1 MAASQQQ
8 KVDFLLKKIG
18 YTASKTGLAED
29 SSLSGTKKAPFA
41 EAVPSP
47 LVIANAS
54 VWAESNLIPATP
66 PGTDSAQVKVYLSG
80 TSGHRMTVDSTV
92 SGNRSYIAYSTYND
106 NTSAILGDWIDTQF
120 GSSYIV
126 KVYKGDPN
134 AGGTALSAAGSGSSD
149 GWFFDY
155 SSGILNFNDSNVP
168 SGVTDTNIYIVAYR
182 YIGKKGVITA
192 GAASSVTTLDVSGI
206 STFSGGVTIGGGAT
220 VTSNLTVTGGQTTV
234 VNLNVTGVTTFVNSI
249 YDEGNLDVD
258 GKTDLDDLSV
268 SGVST
273 FSALVDADSGID
285 VTGHSELDNV
295 NVSGV
300 LTAASFSGGSG
311 GGTTIGEDVATRNLS
326 VSTGST
332 FTGAIDA
339 NGGVDISGGS
349 GLNVV
354 GHTEVDNVNVSGVI
368 TAAQFS
374 SDTTTIG
381 QDIATRNLSVSTG
394 STFTGAIDANGGVDI
409 SGGSGLNV
417 TGHTE
422 VDYVN
427 VSAAATFAG
436 AIDANGGLDVSGGEA
451 TLASATVS
459 DLTAGRI
466 TYAGTD
472 GALQDN
478 TKLTFVADKLGVTGG
493 VEVTGVSTFGGAI
506 DGNGGADISGGE
518 TTLSSA
524 TVSDLT
530 SGRLTVA
537 GTSGALQDSGNLT
550 FVADKLGVTGGIE
563 VSAGATFTGNIDA
576 DGDLDVD
583 GHTELDYVNVSAA
596 ATFAGAIDANAGLD
610 VSGGET
616 TLSSATVSDLTDNRI
631 VLAGTSG
638 ALQDSSKITFDGTT
652 LAIVGDATFTGNVS
666 VAGTLTSEDKTEL
679 DVIGIV
685 TARSGVRVNSGGLVV
700 SSGVVTTTDA
710 IDANG
715 GLDVSGGSGLVA
727 STVKVSD
734 LTSGR
739 VVVAGT
745 SGELED
751 ASTFTVSG
759 GTVSATAF
767 SATNLTGT
775 LQTAAQTNVTS
786 VGTLTG
792 LDVGGHSELDYV
804 NVSAAATIAGAV
816 DINGGADI
824 SGGETT
830 LSSATVSDLTSGR
843 LTYAGASGALQD
855 STNLTFN
862 GTTLTSAGLDIGGHS
877 ELDYVNVSAA
887 ATIAGAIDGNGGA
900 NFSGGETV
908 ISSATVSDLT
918 EGRVT
923 FAGVSGALQDSG
935 NLTFDGTTL
944 TAANFDGGGIGGI
957 STTGS
962 SNFNIIVIDS
972 GLNVVSG
979 VSTFQG
985 NIDANGDISIAGNA
999 GIGSVDVTGILT
1011 AASLVAGGS
1020 GGVTVGANNDLNS
1033 ATFRVSGIATFNG
1046 AIDANGDL
1054 DVDGHTELDYVNVS
1068 AAATID
1074 GNLHLKDNDKLRL
1087 GSSLGANTLDI
1098 YNSSSVGYIQQNGT
1112 DALGIY
1118 AQTLNLSD
1126 PVGGKYIVCNRD
1138 SDVEIYFDDA
1148 KKIETAQ
1155 TGAIVTGLLTATTFS
1170 GAFEGSTVTAS
1181 GDINANGNI
1190 IGDSATNISGMNN
1203 ISGTSLNGTVA
1214 TSAQP
1219 NITSLGSLTGLVVG
1233 GWSDLDDVYV
1243 SGVTTFFSDVVVAD
1257 TIRHDGDD
1265 NTKIRFN
1272 GGDTL
1277 TIETN
1282 SAERLRVVKGGGVGI
1297 GTTNPSAAVTSANT
1311 ATLAVGILTAY
1322 QLYGDGSNLSGVGFE
1337 PTTGDT
1343 GTGNLYAGTEA
1354 GNASDTDTYCNVAI
1368 GYRAGKALNSGDQNV
1383 FLGTNAGCTA
1393 TAAGN
1398 NVFIGNLTGQ
1408 NLLDTS
1414 SNVFV
1419 GNASGKCNRGDGNI
1433 AMGNEAFLGGSATP
1447 ADNTGSHNVTLGTFA
1462 GKTITTGAENI
1473 FLGCGAGGTAAVTAD
1488 HNIGL
1493 GVEAGR
1499 KLTSGAENV
1508 HIGYKPAAEQSTG
1521 SGNVYI
1527 GKETAE
1533 QRESGDDNIAIGS
1546 KSLYGDSTPANNT
1559 GSNNISIGKESAKSL
1574 TSGYQNVFIGCKAG
1588 YYSVGNA
1595 YSVFIG
1601 NSAGYHNDSGND
1613 NVFIGNY
1620 TGCGSV
1626 SGTINAGCNAAI
1638 VYGAGR
1644 NLTTGTFN
1652 TFMGK
1657 DAGTCIST
1665 GSENI
1670 AFGCSAL
1677 TGSST
1682 PGNNTGDYNIA
1693 IGKGSGLSVTSGSNN
1708 ILIGQAA
1715 GDALTSGS
1723 GAVAIGC
1730 AALSTE
1736 DTKSYAVA
1744 IGWQALTTQN
1754 ADFGNNVAVG
1764 YCAGATLTNATENVF
1779 MGYESGKGVTTGTGN
1794 VAIGAKTLDA
1804 TTTGGGNVAIGQDS
1818 LRNNT
1823 GDNNVAIGAAA
1834 GDAAGDG
1841 TDNVFVGKG
1850 SGSDNTDGDKNTFLG
1865 RLSGNTNTTGCC
1877 NIAIGHNVE
1886 LPSITGNHQLA
1897 IGVSGNRW
1905 ITGDSSFNL
1914 GLAGGSVLVTNAA
1927 AGVGATIGP
1936 GDAGVTTYFG
1946 DGSNLTGVTAGFEAD
1961 ADLNLM
1967 SSGTC
1972 SGCSLD
1978 GSAGCFNTLLGACAG
1993 KSLTAGYSNIL
2004 IGCHAGCS
2012 LTDGYRNIII
2022 GDRESTTPGT
2032 SGYANVFLGWNAGR
2046 CGTSGNLNVMLGCE
2060 AGQCMTGDHNFV
2072 VGYRA
2077 GSGATGADDEVLIGR
2092 DAGCLIGAGSN
2103 NVFIGCKAGTSSGT
2117 PGDNDASSNVAI
2129 GVQAGNALTDGDQN
2143 VFLGKEAGLA
2153 VTTGCENVFLGQS
2166 SGANITTANS
2176 SVFIGESTG
2185 KCIQTGAHNLAMGS
2199 AALMGSSTPA
2209 DNTGSCNIGIG
2220 KGAGACMTTA
2230 GSNVLIGCKA
2240 GNQITEGTGNVA
2252 LGPLA
2257 LGSGLTTGVC
2267 NIAIGLAAAACQS
2280 TGSDNIAIGQAALTG
2295 SSTPGNNT
2303 GSNNIA
2309 IGKGSGYSIT
2319 TANKNVF
2326 IGECSGYSATTN
2338 GDNVIIGACAGKLGN
2353 PYISVHIGMQAGQ
2366 GVAGCSSAENVFI
2379 GCKSGMDI
2387 QTGSLNA
2394 FVGGTSGCDIT
2405 TGHCNAVLGAKA
2417 AMTLNTGSQNTFL
2430 GSYGGNN
2437 VTSGSCNV
2445 AVGFNV
2451 DLPSATADKQMAVGI
2466 ATSRWITGY
2475 TDFSIG
2481 GVFKNYAETFSAMGN
2496 TGGTPTIDL
2505 ADGNVFSATLNDNA
2519 TFTFT
2524 MGLNLP
2530 QTATSFTLIL
2540 TNDST
2545 PSRTISW
2552 PASVKWPNN
2561 SVPSRTTAAS
2571 KTDIWSFMTPDGGAT
2586 WYGNI
2591 ALYNFT

>member
-1 MAASQQQ
+1 MAASTQQ

-155 SSGILNFNDSNVP
+155 SSGILNFNDTNVP
-168 SGVTDTNIYIVAYR
+168 TGVTDTNIYIVAYR

-192 GAASSVTTLDVSGI
+192 GAATSVTTLDVSGI

-273 FSALVDADSGID
+273 FSALVDADAGID
-285 VTGHSELDNV
+285 VTGHSEL
-295 NVSGV
+295 
-300 LTAASFSGGSG
+300 
-311 GGTTIGEDVATRNLS
+311 
-326 VSTGST
+326 
-332 FTGAIDA
+332 
-339 NGGVDISGGS
+339 
-349 GLNVV
+349 
-354 GHTEVDNVNVSGVI
+354 DNVNVSGVI

-427 VSAAATFAG
+427 VSAAATIAG
-436 AIDANGGLDVSGGEA
+436 AVDINGGLDVSGGEA
-451 TLASATVS
+451 TL
-459 DLTAGRI
+459 
-466 TYAGTD
+466 
-472 GALQDN
+472 
-478 TKLTFVADKLGVTGG
+478 
-493 VEVTGVSTFGGAI
+493 
-506 DGNGGADISGGE
+506 
-518 TTLSSA
+518 SSA
-524 TVSDLT
+524 VVSDLT
-530 SGRLTVA
+530 SGRLTYA

-563 VSAGATFTGNIDA
+563 VSAGATF
-576 DGDLDVD
+576 
-583 GHTELDYVNVSAA
+583 
-596 ATFAGAIDANAGLD
+596 AGAIDANGALD
-610 VSGGET
+610 VDGQTELDDVNVSGASTFAGAVNANAGVVAS
-616 TLSSATVSDLTDNRI
+616 TLKVSDLTDNRL
-631 VLAGTSG
+631 VLSGTSG
-638 ALQDSSKITFDGTT
+638 ELEDTSKITFDGTT

-700 SSGVVTTTDA
+700 SSGVNTFTDA

-775 LQTAAQTNVTS
+775 LQTAAQANITS

-792 LDVGGHSELDYV
+792 LDV
-804 NVSAAATIAGAV
+804 
-816 DINGGADI
+816 
-824 SGGETT
+824 
-830 LSSATVSDLTSGR
+830 
-843 LTYAGASGALQD
+843 
-855 STNLTFN
+855 
-862 GTTLTSAGLDIGGHS
+862 GGHS

-985 NIDANGDISIAGNA
+985 NIDANGDIAIAGNA

-1020 GGVTVGANNDLNS
+1020 GGVTVGANNDLNA

-1046 AIDANGDL
+1046 AIDANGAL
-1054 DVDGHTELDYVNVS
+1054 DVDGHTELDNVNVS
-1068 AAATID
+1068 GVSTFND
-1074 GNLHLKDNDKLRL
+1074 NVHLLDSDKLL
-1087 GSSLGANTLDI
+1087 IGGSAGTHDGLEIYHNSSNSFISDTGTGYLVVQGSRFEVTNAAGSEALINAVQDTGVTLYDGANTARLAT
-1098 YNSSSVGYIQQNGT
+1098 NGYG
-1112 DALGIY
+1112 
-1118 AQTLNLSD
+1118 
-1126 PVGGKYIVCNRD
+1126 VV
-1138 SDVEIYFDDA
+1138 
-1148 KKIETAQ
+1148 
-1155 TGAIVTGLLTATTFS
+1155 VTGIATATTFS
-1170 GAFEGSTVTAS
+1170 GAFEGSSVTAS
-1181 GDINANGNI
+1181 GDITANGNI

-1203 ISGTSLNGTVA
+1203 ISATSINGTLA
-1214 TSAQP
+1214 DAAQT

-1311 ATLAVGILTAY
+1311 AVLAAGIVTAY

-1337 PTTGDT
+1337 PTTGDS

-1368 GYRAGKALNSGDQNV
+1368 GYRAGKTLNAGDFNV
-1383 FLGTNAGCTA
+1383 FLGTNAGCHA
-1393 TAAGN
+1393 DAG
-1398 NVFIGNLTGQ
+1398 L
-1408 NLLDTS
+1408 
-1414 SNVFV
+1414 
-1419 GNASGKCNRGDGNI
+1419 
-1433 AMGNEAFLGGSATP
+1433 
-1447 ADNTGSHNVTLGTFA
+1447 
-1462 GKTITTGAENI
+1462 
-1473 FLGCGAGGTAAVTAD
+1473 
-1488 HNIGL
+1488 
-1493 GVEAGR
+1493 
-1499 KLTSGAENV
+1499 
-1508 HIGYKPAAEQSTG
+1508 
-1521 SGNVYI
+1521 
-1527 GKETAE
+1527 
-1533 QRESGDDNIAIGS
+1533 
-1546 KSLYGDSTPANNT
+1546 
-1559 GSNNISIGKESAKSL
+1559 NNISIGCNAAKTLTSGSDNIALGQAAMGTGVVTGNCNIALGRQAGQNLSDGQYNIFFGKYAGNGNTGGDCNIMIGCNAGKGITTADENISIGGLGLQNAAGNQNVQIGRYGQHYMCGACNISIGQNTMQGTTTAADNIGHTNVAIGRDAMFYQKTGCYNIGLGYQALYGASAGTTGNYNHAYGYQAGKSL
-1574 TSGYQNVFIGCKAG
+1574 TSGNSNLLLGTQTGMNLITG
-1588 YYSVGNA
+1588 SGNA
-1595 YSVFIG
+1595 YLG
-1601 NSAGYHNDSGND
+1601 NSAGRCQCNGSF
-1613 NVFIGNY
+1613 NVALGYFALQ
-1620 TGCGSV
+1620 GSTTV
-1626 SGTINAGCNAAI
+1626 S
-1638 VYGAGR
+1638 
-1644 NLTTGTFN
+1644 
-1652 TFMGK
+1652 
-1657 DAGTCIST
+1657 D
-1665 GSENI
+1665 
-1670 AFGCSAL
+1670 
-1677 TGSST
+1677 
-1682 PGNNTGDYNIA
+1682 NTGACNIA
-1693 IGKGSGLSVTSGSNN
+1693 IGKCAGATITSGATNIMIGCDTGRLTTSGSNN
-1708 ILIGQAA
+1708 ILLGTNA
-1715 GDALTSGS
+1715 GDAVTTADNIIAIGNNALSAEDTAGSGS
-1723 GAVAIGC
+1723 IAIGC
-1730 AALSTE
+1730 GALLQQNAT
-1736 DTKSYAVA
+1736 TGTYHNIA
-1744 IGWQALTTQN
+1744 IGWHSGCSLV
-1754 ADFGNNVAVG
+1754 D
-1764 YCAGATLTNATENVF
+1764 ATENVF
-1779 MGYESGKGVTTGTGN
+1779 VGYMAGRGVTGQKNVTLGGMTLTASTSGTCN
-1794 VAIGAKTLDA
+1794 T
-1804 TTTGGGNVAIGQDS
+1804 AIGQDAM
-1818 LRNNT
+1818 RQNT
-1823 GDNNVAIGAAA
+1823 GSQNAVVGSLAMWGA
-1834 GDAAGDG
+1834 GDASWNAFLGQYAGY
-1841 TDNVFVGKG
+1841 NI
-1850 SGSDNTDGDKNTFLG
+1850 TDGDKNTFLG
-1865 RLSGNTNTTGCC
+1865 RGAGNTVTTGCC
-1877 NIAIGHNVE
+1877 NVLIGYEVDAVAA
-1886 LPSITGNHQLA
+1886 SDKTFK
-1897 IGVSGNRW
+1897 IGISADTW
-1905 ITGDSSFNL
+1905 ISGDSSFNL
-1914 GLAGGSVLVTNAA
+1914 SLAKGSVLVTQAA

-1967 SSGTC
+1967 SANTC

-1978 GSAGCFNTLLGACAG
+1978 GSSGCFNIFLGSCSG
-1993 KSLTAGYSNIL
+1993 KVVA
-2004 IGCHAGCS
+2004 
-2012 LTDGYRNIII
+2012 DGE
-2022 GDRESTTPGT
+2022 D
-2032 SGYANVFLGWNAGR
+2032 NVFLGRKAGWYTTSGSNNIALGRNAGA
-2046 CGTSGNLNVMLGCE
+2046 NVTTTDKNFFGGYYAGDRVRGSFNIILGAE
-2060 AGQCMTGDHNFV
+2060 AGRGSNTAADNTGSHNV
-2072 VGYRA
+2072 VIGGWAGLKQSSA
-2077 GSGATGADDEVLIGR
+2077 GSGVLVGAY
-2092 DAGCLIGAGSN
+2092 AGCELTTGIG
-2103 NVFIGCKAGTSSGT
+2103 NVLLGNSSGT
-2117 PGDNDASSNVAI
+2117 
-2129 GVQAGNALTDGDQN
+2129 QLTDGAYN
-2143 VFLGKEAGLA
+2143 TFLGLESGRCMQSASNNIAIGYAALKGSSTPGNNTGDENIAIGRQAGLLITEGCHNFFGGYQSGA
-2153 VTTGCENVFLGQS
+2153 EVTSADNNVFLGQS

-2176 SVFIGESTG
+2176 NVFLGESTG

-2199 AALMGSSTPA
+2199 AALMGSSTPGN
-2209 DNTGSCNIGIG
+2209 NTGSCNIGIG

-2303 GSNNIA
+2303 GSDNIA
-2309 IGKGSGYSIT
+2309 IGKGSGLSVTSGTHNILIGGGGYTGCSIT
-2319 TANKNVF
+2319 TGGENIA
-2326 IGECSGYSATTN
+2326 IGYYAGKTISTCSGNIFLGTRAGENTNGSNNFFGGYSAGRCNTSGKYNIYFGVSAGKCTST
-2338 GDNVIIGACAGKLGN
+2338 GDNNIAIGQDA
-2353 PYISVHIGMQAGQ
+2353 
-2366 GVAGCSSAENVFI
+2366 
-2379 GCKSGMDI
+2379 
-2387 QTGSLNA
+2387 
-2394 FVGGTSGCDIT
+2394 
-2405 TGHCNAVLGAKA
+2405 GHCNSSDYLIAIGVNAGKENEGTENIFIGRCAG
-2417 AMTLNTGSQNTFL
+2417 MSNDDGTYNTFL
-2430 GSYGGNN
+2430 GSAAGNTN
-2437 VTSGSCNV
+2437 TSGSCNI
-2445 AVGFNV
+2445 AVGYDV
-2451 DLPSATADKQMAVGI
+2451 ELPSTTADKQMAVGVS
-2466 ATSRWITGY
+2466 TNRWITGY

-2481 GVFKNYAETFSAMGN
+2481 GVFKNYAETYSAMGN
-2496 TGGTPTIDL
+2496 TGTTPTIDL
-2505 ADGNVFSATLNDNA
+2505 ADGNVFSATLNGNA